1 MKSFALH
8 NQVFINFCCTL

>member
-1 MKSFALH
+1 MKGFALH